1 MIDLSAKRT
10 ALAEDGAIHFPGP
23 LPPEMQPMLSCI
35 FDWSIANPS
44 DNAHHFEP
52 THDNPGRFYADIN
65 NPMIPRGGSP
75 YGALL
80 VGSRLGDILQALW
93 GSRNIWF
100 LYEQVLLKEGGAAR
114 RTPWHQDSSYLPI
127 KGDMIAVVWI
137 TLEETPA
144 ENALE
149 FIKASHR
156 GPLYDG
162 SAFDPADDTAPIYGD
177 GSMPR
182 LPDIEADRGKWPILS
197 WDVQPGDALV
207 FHPATLHGGA
217 PTRAGHRRRTLSLRF
232 FGDDATYQPR
242 STNGVR
248 GIGIEGETIWDKLAQ
263 SLKPGDPLR
272 HSDFLQVRGATDLH
286 NIPKT

>member
-1 MIDLSAKRT
+1 MIDPGAQRR
-10 ALAEDGAIHFPGP
+10 ALAEDGAIHIPGLIP
-23 LPPEMQPMLSCI
+23 PGMLPTLAAI

-44 DNAHHFEP
+44 NNAHNFEP
-52 THDNPGRFYADIN
+52 TPASPGRFYADIN

-75 YGALL
+75 YDALL
-80 VGSRLGDILQALW
+80 VESHLGDVLKELW
-93 GSRNIWF
+93 GSRAIWF
-100 LYEQVLLKEGGAAR
+100 LYEQVLLKEGGATR

-127 KGDMIAVVWI
+127 KGDMIAVIWI

-149 FIKASHR
+149 FVQASHR

-162 SAFDPADDTAPIYGD
+162 SAFDPADDTVPVYGD

-217 PTRAGHRRRTLSLRF
+217 PTRAGYRRRTLSLRF
-232 FGDDATYQPR
+232 FGEDATYQPR
-242 STNGVR
+242 SANGVR
-248 GIGIEGETIWDKLAQ
+248 GIGIEGETIWDKLGKC
-263 SLKPGDPLR
+263 LKPGDPLR
-272 HSDFLQVRGATDLH
+272 HSDFLQVRYATD
-286 NIPKT
+286 